1 MNSTNTLDDA
11 RYVKAM
17 SHPLRVTIMAMLEER
32 AASPVE
38 LARNLDA
45 SLGTVAYHVRT
56 LHRLGLI
63 DLVDET
69 PVRGS
74 IQHHYRVR
82 QRPHDLRRGMG
93 GGAAHRTAGGRALR
107 RCNSSTSTSA
117 YPPSPAA
124 STAPRPISLAPA
136 SRWTA
141 RAGRLRPR
149 PAPGCWTSSTA
160 SRRQPP
166 SAWRATRTPKRSST
180 PGIVTMFFEAARL
193 SQTGTARRD
202 GAAAAPAH
210 ADGASAAQH

>member
-1 MNSTNTLDDA
+1 MNSTTTIDDA

-17 SHPLRVTIMAMLEER
+17 SHPLRVTIMALLEER
-32 AASPVE
+32 SSSPVE

-82 QRPHDLRRGMG
+82 QRPQISDEAW
-93 GGAAHRTAGGRALR
+93 AAA
-107 RCNSSTSTSA
+107 
-117 YPPSPAA
+117 PP
-124 STAPRPISLAPA
+124 I
-136 SRWTA
+136 A
-141 RAGRLRPR
+141 RQVAV
-149 PAPGCWTSSTA
+149 
-160 SRRQPP
+160 
-166 SAWRATRTPKRSST
+166 RSSLQLINEYVRLSAESGGFDRAEAHLART
-180 PGIVTMFFEAARL
+180 RLKVDREGWRLAAQACARLLDELDGIEAAAAERLESDPHAEEVLDAGIVTMFFEAARL

>member
-1 MNSTNTLDDA
+1 MTPTNTLNDA

-82 QRPHDLRRGMG
+82 QSPVISDEAWAAAPPIARQVAVRSALQLINEYVRLSADSGGFDRAEAHLARTRLKVDREGWEAAAQACARLLEELEAIESAAAERLAKDPHTEEVLD
-93 GGAAHRTAGGRALR
+93 A
-107 RCNSSTSTSA
+107 
-117 YPPSPAA
+117 
-124 STAPRPISLAPA
+124 
-136 SRWTA
+136 
-141 RAGRLRPR
+141 
-149 PAPGCWTSSTA
+149 
-160 SRRQPP
+160 
-166 SAWRATRTPKRSST
+166 
-180 PGIVTMFFEAARL
+180 GIVTMLFEAARL
-193 SQTGTARRD
+193 SQSNAAGSSAGTG
-202 GAAAAPAH
+202 APAH
-210 ADGASAAQH
+210 ADGANAAHR